1 MFPPPSRKVRRGMG
15 IWTPYG
21 YGHKERK
28 MPFQDEWSHDA
39 SVQSMRRVF
48 SSIEVAQRELL
59 LCLNIAYL
67 DPRLRRSRE
76 QALELFERTWARAV
90 RKGVMDEKDA
100 ALLYLHCLA
109 RTLRLA
115 GVEVSE
121 DLMPKDEK
129 IICLLRRDPL

>member
-1 MFPPPSRKVRRGMG
+1 
-15 IWTPYG
+15 
-21 YGHKERK
+21 

-59 LCLNIAYL
+59 QRLNIAYL
-67 DPRLRRSRE
+67 DLRLRRSRE
-76 QALELFERTWARAV
+76 QALELFERTWARAYS
-90 RKGVMDEKDA
+90 KGVMDEKDA
-100 ALLYLHCLA
+100 APLYLHCLA

-115 GVEVSE
+115 GIEVPE

-129 IICLLRRDPL
+129 ITRLLRRDPL